1 MAQTSA
7 MQQEIQAAIAPMMKD
22 LEARLRAHMEDV
34 LIDKPE
40 WVSTVDAAKQLGLC
54 EKTIRNHV
62 KAKKLKGKI
71 VANRYFVHA
80 SEL

>member
-1 MAQTSA
+1 MTQTSA

-34 LIDKPE
+34 LVDKPE

-54 EKTIRNHV
+54 EKNNPKSR
-62 KAKKLKGKI
+62 
-71 VANRYFVHA
+71 
-80 SEL
+80 